1 MPSKFNA
8 PSPLGRAG
16 LPAGFGGA
24 GLTFYD
30 VLGIHPRA
38 NSEAV
43 KRAFRAKIKRYHPD
57 LRGVDAVT
65 SHWSTVII
73 TANEILRHPERRAA
87 YDAYL
92 AQLRAP
98 LLRAR
103 RQRMMIYAAS
113 LVACFSLTLV
123 GGLKFAG
130 TLPTILSQRVTTS
143 ADSRSEVEAVAG
155 QRVDR
160 RDRDIAG
167 EQLAATVG
175 SSRGPDVAPAP
186 PPIDDSENGRATSQ
200 PQPDMPPVRAESVPA
215 SLSTYGAP
223 MPAASVRGD
232 EIDGIIAEADRLIQR
247 APDDARAFRL
257 RGKAWARK
265 GEFDKAIVDL
275 DHAVRISF
283 SDPELY
289 ADRGAAW
296 FEKGSYDRALADFDR
311 AIEINPSLAAAHAGR
326 AAVFERKGDEVRA
339 RADRELVARL
349 AHRGLGPQTDTTPP
363 AAWDP

>member
-24 GLTFYD
+24 RLTFYD
-30 VLGIHPRA
+30 VLGIDPRA
-38 NSEAV
+38 DSEAV
-43 KRAFRAKIKRYHPD
+43 KRAFRSKIKRYHPD

-87 YDAYL
+87 YDEYL

-103 RQRMMIYAAS
+103 RQRKMVYAACF
-113 LVACFSLTLV
+113 VACFSLALV
-123 GGLKFAG
+123 SGLKFGG
-130 TLPTILSQRVTTS
+130 TLRTMLSQRVTTFTH
-143 ADSRSEVEAVAG
+143 SRSEVEAVAG
-155 QRVDR
+155 ERVHRLDR
-160 RDRDIAG
+160 GIAS
-167 EQLAATVG
+167 ERLVATVG
-175 SSRGPDVAPAP
+175 SSRGPDFAPATAS
-186 PPIDDSENGRATSQ
+186 IHDSENRRATPQ
-200 PQPDMPPVRAESVPA
+200 PKPDMPPVRAESVPA
-215 SLSTYGAP
+215 SLPTYRP
-223 MPAASVRGD
+223 PLPAGSVRGG
-232 EIDGIIAEADRLIQR
+232 EIDRIIAEADRLIQR
-247 APDDARAFRL
+247 APDDARVFRL

-296 FEKGSYDRALADFDR
+296 FEKGSYDRALADFDQ
-311 AIEINPSLAAAHAGR
+311 AIKINPSLVAAHVGR
-326 AAVFERKGDEVRA
+326 AAVFERRGDKMRA

-349 AHRGLGPQTDTTPP
+349 EHRGLGPQTDTTTP
-363 AAWDP
+363 AEGDR

>member
-1 MPSKFNA
+1 
-8 PSPLGRAG
+8 

-24 GLTFYD
+24 RLTFYD
-30 VLGIHPRA
+30 VLGIQPRA
-38 NSEAV
+38 NSEAI

-87 YDAYL
+87 YDEYL

-103 RQRMMIYAAS
+103 RRRMMVYAS
-113 LVACFSLTLV
+113 FVACFSLVLV
-123 GGLKFAG
+123 SGLKFGG
-130 TLPTILSQRVTTS
+130 TLPTLLSQRAATFTHG
-143 ADSRSEVEAVAG
+143 RSEVEAVAG
-155 QRVDR
+155 ERVHQ
-160 RDRDIAG
+160 RDRGIAS
-167 EQLAATVG
+167 ERLVATVG
-175 SSRGPDVAPAP
+175 SSRGPDFAPARAS
-186 PPIDDSENGRATSQ
+186 IHDSENRRAKPQ
-200 PQPDMPPVRAESVPA
+200 PKPDMPPDRAESVPA
-215 SLSTYGAP
+215 SLPTSRPPLPVG
-223 MPAASVRGD
+223 SVRGG

-247 APDDARAFRL
+247 APDDARVFRL

-289 ADRGAAW
+289 AERGAAW
-296 FEKGSYDRALADFDR
+296 LEKGSYDRALADFDR
-311 AIEINPSLAAAHAGR
+311 AIKINPSLAAAHIGR
-326 AAVFERKGDEVRA
+326 AAVFERRGDEVSA

-349 AHRGLGPQTDTTPP
+349 EHRGLGPQTDTTPR
-363 AAWDP
+363 AARDH